1 MRRIGSIRVLVCWVA
16 LSAILPAQ
24 QYVFRA
30 FRQAEGL
37 KNLAV
42 NAIAKDRDGFL
53 WVATENGVYRFRGS
67 DFERFGPEQGIAEIE
82 IRDVVADP
90 DGTVWIGTL
99 HNFYHWD
106 GQKFLPSGRDSA
118 RIRAPWAM
126 AVEDARHL
134 LIMDN
139 RRLYRLE
146 HDAAGKT
153 LSYVPVFSDAKLA
166 SVPQLGMAYSVNVVN
181 QLAGRRIWVGA
192 GNKLYS
198 FMDGGL
204 GQSPGC
210 GDAGVAQWGAGQ
222 GLIEDLWRSV
232 YLDRAGTL
240 WLAGVQHVM
249 ALPSGAAHLIDRSI
263 PGSDSE
269 SVYGHFPLIEDR
281 EGRIIVPSD
290 DGVVRWNGSGWQHI
304 GQTSGLER
312 SANISG
318 MVFDAAGNLW
328 LASRGKGL
336 YIWAGY
342 EDWEGWGDAQNLPS
356 AIIWSIDPGPV
367 RILVGTE
374 HGPVW
379 IDRRNGSTGVLSSVN
394 PWIYGQVESLG
405 INSDASLWV
414 GTYAGNLLRINSR
427 TGATEK
433 TVGLTSHLM
442 NGLQI
447 SPQLV
452 FFSTGEGLYERE
464 GNAAPHRIP
473 AVDALLGDS
482 TEIVAGCAGADG
494 TDWFLTGDRLL
505 RLKNGAWTL
514 PPIDGMPQLRGSLSA
529 LSCAS
534 DGAVW
539 ATGQQSGTWR
549 MTPSGERLNA
559 WQLAMPPEFQKLAPL
574 AILADRRGWVWLGTD
589 IGLLAWNG
597 QSWRHITQ
605 ENGLIWND
613 ISQGAVVN
621 DADGSLWVGT
631 AGGLAHLL
639 HPERVFDPIALTVSL
654 TELRRGET
662 SYLGARQIILP
673 WAGPPLIFRIS
684 SPTMRNRS
692 ELALK
697 IRMVGFQ
704 SEWMDTRDGN
714 ATFARLPPG
723 RYMFMA
729 MACNPGLNACST
741 PLNVDI
747 KVLPPW
753 WNTIWFYGVCI
764 LAFLLLLGVASHLYA
779 RQMRARSRHLE
790 SLVSERTREL
800 EASREQLRVQAT
812 HDGLTGMLN
821 RTAILRTLA
830 AEMDRA
836 RRENRTVVVALI
848 DLDHFKRIN
857 DSHGHMA
864 GDDAL
869 RWFAAA
875 VDAAIRP
882 YDHAGRYGGEEFLLV
897 LTQIPREIVEN
908 RLVRLQAAI
917 SNLQVSTRG
926 APFSL
931 NCSMGATVFDP
942 SSEPASVESLLT
954 IADRALYAAKAEGRN
969 RVVFRTPGHS
979 GSQQE
984 EPAQSFSPS

>member
-1 MRRIGSIRVLVCWVA
+1 
-16 LSAILPAQ
+16 
-24 QYVFRA
+24 
-30 FRQAEGL
+30 
-37 KNLAV
+37 
-42 NAIAKDRDGFL
+42 
-53 WVATENGVYRFRGS
+53 
-67 DFERFGPEQGIAEIE
+67 
-82 IRDVVADP
+82 
-90 DGTVWIGTL
+90 
-99 HNFYHWD
+99 
-106 GQKFLPSGRDSA
+106 
-118 RIRAPWAM
+118 
-126 AVEDARHL
+126 
-134 LIMDN
+134 
-139 RRLYRLE
+139 
-146 HDAAGKT
+146 
-153 LSYVPVFSDAKLA
+153 
-166 SVPQLGMAYSVNVVN
+166 
-181 QLAGRRIWVGA
+181 
-192 GNKLYS
+192 
-198 FMDGGL
+198 
-204 GQSPGC
+204 
-210 GDAGVAQWGAGQ
+210 
-222 GLIEDLWRSV
+222 
-232 YLDRAGTL
+232 
-240 WLAGVQHVM
+240 
-249 ALPSGAAHLIDRSI
+249 
-263 PGSDSE
+263 
-269 SVYGHFPLIEDR
+269 
-281 EGRIIVPSD
+281 
-290 DGVVRWNGSGWQHI
+290 
-304 GQTSGLER
+304 
-312 SANISG
+312 
-318 MVFDAAGNLW
+318 
-328 LASRGKGL
+328 
-336 YIWAGY
+336 
-342 EDWEGWGDAQNLPS
+342 
-356 AIIWSIDPGPV
+356 
-367 RILVGTE
+367 
-374 HGPVW
+374 
-379 IDRRNGSTGVLSSVN
+379 
-394 PWIYGQVESLG
+394 
-405 INSDASLWV
+405 
-414 GTYAGNLLRINSR
+414 
-427 TGATEK
+427 
-433 TVGLTSHLM
+433 
-442 NGLQI
+442 
-447 SPQLV
+447 
-452 FFSTGEGLYERE
+452 
-464 GNAAPHRIP
+464 
-473 AVDALLGDS
+473 
-482 TEIVAGCAGADG
+482 
-494 TDWFLTGDRLL
+494 
-505 RLKNGAWTL
+505 
-514 PPIDGMPQLRGSLSA
+514 
-529 LSCAS
+529 
-534 DGAVW
+534 
-539 ATGQQSGTWR
+539 
-549 MTPSGERLNA
+549 
-559 WQLAMPPEFQKLAPL
+559 
-574 AILADRRGWVWLGTD
+574 
-589 IGLLAWNG
+589 
-597 QSWRHITQ
+597 
-605 ENGLIWND
+605 
-613 ISQGAVVN
+613 
-621 DADGSLWVGT
+621 VGT